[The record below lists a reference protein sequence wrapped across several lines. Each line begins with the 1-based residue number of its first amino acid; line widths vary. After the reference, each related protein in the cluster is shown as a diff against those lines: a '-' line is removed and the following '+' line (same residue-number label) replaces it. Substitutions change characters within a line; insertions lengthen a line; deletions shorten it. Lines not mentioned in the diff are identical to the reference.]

1 MSPVIQL
8 VTARVRL
15 MCGVCT
21 VPSLYV
27 PLPFTLPVLE
37 ALERNLNSVEA
48 EMQIQIACVYVYKVG
63 VFKT

>member
-1 MSPVIQL
+1 
-8 VTARVRL
+8 